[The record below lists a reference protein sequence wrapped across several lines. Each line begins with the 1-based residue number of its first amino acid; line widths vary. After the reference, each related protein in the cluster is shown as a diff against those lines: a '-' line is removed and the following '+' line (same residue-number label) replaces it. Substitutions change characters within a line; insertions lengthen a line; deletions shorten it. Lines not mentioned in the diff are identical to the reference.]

1 MTSLRIIAAAAAFAV
16 SATVALAAGAP
27 VKTIDTAKG
36 KALAGETGMTLYTFK
51 KDSKGVSN
59 CDGPCAVNWP
69 PLMAATGAKDEGD
82 YTVITRK
89 DGSKQWAKDGMP
101 LYYWVKDTKAGDITG
116 DGVNGTWELAK
127 P

>member
-1 MTSLRIIAAAAAFAV
+1 MTSLRMIATAAALAV
-16 SATVALAAGAP
+16 SATLALAAGAP

-51 KDSKGVSN
+51 KDSMGMSN

-69 PLMAATGAKDEGD
+69 PLMAAAGAKDEGGF
-82 YTVITRK
+82 TVITRK
-89 DGSKQWAKDGMP
+89 DGSKQWAKGGMP
-101 LYYWVKDTKAGDITG
+101 LYYWIKDTKAGDITG